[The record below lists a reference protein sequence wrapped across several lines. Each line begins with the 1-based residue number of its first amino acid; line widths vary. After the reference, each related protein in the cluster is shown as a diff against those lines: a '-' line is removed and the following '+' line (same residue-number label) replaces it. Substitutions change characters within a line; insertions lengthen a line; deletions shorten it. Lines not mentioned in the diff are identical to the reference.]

1 MSELGITDMKAFA
14 MSCGFLDQTPEINTF
29 SRQIDEIN
37 EEPQNQQLDWE
48 SDTQYDESDTGPPAA
63 IVRAFRDV
71 WWECSQ
77 TAKKESNQ
85 KHADKEEDT
94 VVKLNDSHR
103 ANRRKAFKTKYGALN
118 AELTRP
124 LLEPSHFLEDELHTW
139 VQLDQI
145 ARYIGPADCT
155 NTLQEWHFKQKKE
168 SQSVPKIKSIE
179 DLHKQLA
186 PTREIQTTTVPN
198 CAVLFECLQRKGVA
212 LELNQLAM
220 YVEHNKWVQ
229 VLRDATDST
238 RHPNEVLPDIQDL
251 LKADFA
257 FWRLIREHT
266 RDE

>member
-1 MSELGITDMKAFA
+1 MTTSAKREASFKVLLKSEGLLTRKRWTRMSELGITDMKAFA

-48 SDTQYDESDTGPPAA
+48 SDTQYDESDNGPPAA
-63 IVRAFRDV
+63 IVRSFRDV

-155 NTLQEWHFKQKKE
+155 NTLQE
-168 SQSVPKIKSIE
+168 
-179 DLHKQLA
+179 
-186 PTREIQTTTVPN
+186 
-198 CAVLFECLQRKGVA
+198 
-212 LELNQLAM
+212 
-220 YVEHNKWVQ
+220 
-229 VLRDATDST
+229 
-238 RHPNEVLPDIQDL
+238 
-251 LKADFA
+251 
-257 FWRLIREHT
+257 
-266 RDE
+266 